1 MAAQCF
7 NTSSCGRPC
16 SMATSLV
23 TATFWR
29 SCTSLLLSTFSRL
42 TILLLS
48 LVCLSFLT
56 SGSFSTILAL
66 KHFLTY
72 FSKFQIFNFYID
84 FCTFLVETYFK
95 SLNSFLVFKI
105 TLFVKYHLELL
116 WSYILTQKIIQ
127 RLFLSFYQNAETNPE
142 FWRFFWFRVFTNSWR
157 LDILANHFRS
167 VISSLPKSFT
177 SVLKC
182 AGRFKSRNL
191 LHYYL

>member
-84 FCTFLVETYFK
+84 FCTFLVKTYFK
-95 SLNSFLVFKI
+95 FLSSFLVFKI
-105 TLFVKYHLELL
+105 TLFVKYHLELF
-116 WSYILTQKIIQ
+116 WSYFSNAENYPEIILT
-127 RLFLSFYQNAETNPE
+127 FFQNAETYPE
-142 FWRFFWFRVFTNSWR
+142 FCRLLGFSGFTNFNGSTFWSI
-157 LDILANHFRS
+157 IL
-167 VISSLPKSFT
+167 SSLFFQD
-177 SVLKC
+177 LKD
-182 AGRFKSRNL
+182 SL
-191 LHYYL
+191 LS